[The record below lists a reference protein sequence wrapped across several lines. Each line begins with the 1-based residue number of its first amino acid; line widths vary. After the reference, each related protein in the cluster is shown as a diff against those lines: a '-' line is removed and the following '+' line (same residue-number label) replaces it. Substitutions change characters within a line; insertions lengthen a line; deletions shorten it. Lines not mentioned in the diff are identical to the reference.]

1 MSDIAAKDTGLVKQI
16 DTDVVAAMKARDSLR
31 LETLRMVK
39 AALKNRSIDK
49 REPLTE
55 AEAEATLTTLIK
67 QRRESIE
74 QFTKGNRPEL
84 AAKEADEIVI
94 IEAYLPKAASEETL
108 RPLITEALE
117 NLKASGTELGPK
129 AMGAAMKAVNE
140 RIRELG
146 IRAEGRQV
154 SELVKARLSA

>member
-1 MSDIAAKDTGLVKQI
+1 MSDTAAKDTGLVKQI

-49 REPLTE
+49 REPLNE
-55 AEAEATLTTLIK
+55 AEAEATITTLIK

-94 IEAYLPKAASEETL
+94 IEAYLPKAAGEQELT
-108 RPLITEALE
+108 PLIAEVLE
-117 NLKASGTELGPK
+117 NLKATGTELGPK

-154 SELVKARLSA
+154 SELVKAHLSA